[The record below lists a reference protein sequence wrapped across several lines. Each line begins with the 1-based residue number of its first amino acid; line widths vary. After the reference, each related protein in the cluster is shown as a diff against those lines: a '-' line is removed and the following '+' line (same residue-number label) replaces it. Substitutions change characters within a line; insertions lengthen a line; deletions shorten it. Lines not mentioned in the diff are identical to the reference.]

1 MADPNVLPVMIFATS
16 LVIQRDDGEQIVR
29 MPRAT
34 DAIGQSLRSV
44 YGEGAG
50 IPPQWA
56 PLLRDIDR
64 VSRRHH

>member
-1 MADPNVLPVMIFATS
+1 MDDPNVLPIMTFATS
-16 LVIQRDDGEQIVR
+16 LVIQRDNGEQVVR

-34 DAIGQSLRSV
+34 DAIGHSLRSV

-50 IPPQWA
+50 IPPQWES
-56 PLLRDIDR
+56 LLRDIDQ